1 MYGDLSREISESE
14 IIEAAKSANIH
25 DFIDGLPEVSRKI
38 VRQHDNIW
46 PNKKVNQDL
55 YDIQFQIPWPRHRKI
70 QNFQPTILNSY
81 YVTK

>member
-38 VRQHDNIW
+38 VRQHLT
-46 PNKKVNQDL
+46 Q
-55 YDIQFQIPWPRHRKI
+55 
-70 QNFQPTILNSY
+70 
-81 YVTK
+81 